1 MKVGDYIRPKD
12 RRRQDEVFLV
22 ESIELDIDEG
32 YLARGGTK
40 QLAAM
45 PILWLKAPPGSPYD
59 DRILQSPW
67 DFEVMTDWSSRAMGR
82 LKASW
87 RKKTG
92 GIG

>member
-1 MKVGDYIRPKD
+1 VKVGDYIRPKD
-12 RRRQDEVFLV
+12 RKRQDEVFLV
-22 ESIELDIDEG
+22 ESIELDIDEE

-45 PILWLKAPPGSPYD
+45 PILRLKAPPGSPYE

-67 DFEVMTDWSSRAMGR
+67 DFEVMVDWSPRTMTR

-92 GIG
+92 GVR